1 MVHNTTWD
9 MQGDD
14 VMFACLGAGAQLLKP
29 GDNTAPLCILGHKAT
44 AAHRWRHDESG
55 KLVNKAS
62 GKQLPLDARLLNI
75 YATDEICRIE
85 KGHRARAAQM
95 DKEVSFDWAVVA
107 LKSACI
113 LSGLDPW
120 RVSMQLAG
128 LAYYYLEHSCGRP
141 VAAKSAR
148 TCRYTKAGS
157 ASKGCS
163 QT

>member
-1 MVHNTTWD
+1 MVSLQSNVTWA

-95 DKEVSFDWAVVA
+95 DKEVRFNWAFGGAEVCV
-107 LKSACI
+107 
-113 LSGLDPW
+113 
-120 RVSMQLAG
+120 
-128 LAYYYLEHSCGRP
+128 
-141 VAAKSAR
+141 
-148 TCRYTKAGS
+148 
-157 ASKGCS
+157 
-163 QT
+163 